1 MKRNSSFRFLGA
13 LVCAGVLHVSA
24 AAAATETVIYAFKG
38 DRDGAS
44 PDAPLIWDGR
54 TLYGTTIYGGGLGC
68 SSDLGCGTVF
78 SLKLNGTETVL
89 HRFGRGLDGIYPVNG
104 LINVNGTFYGTTY
117 QGGNY
122 YGTGCGKRY
131 RQLCGTVFSITPDG
145 TETVL
150 HTFALNAVNGGLGPS
165 ARLIQFNG
173 TLYGTTSAGGASNNG
188 TVFSIT
194 PSGQEKVLYS
204 FRGGD
209 DGASPNTRLI
219 AINGA
224 LYGTTAGGRNVCDQY
239 HSCGTIFS
247 VTPSGSEKVVYAF
260 QGGGDGYYPAGSLIN
275 MNGVLYGTTVDGGI
289 VCEQD
294 NVTCGTVF
302 SITPSGTEKV
312 VYAFKGGKDGAHP
325 FGGLIFANGRL
336 YGTTGNGG
344 GTSCFVGSGC
354 GTVFSVTPNG
364 TEKVLYAFKAGT
376 DGAVPV
382 GDLIDIDGT
391 LYGVT
396 NVGGPHGSNGTV
408 FSIKP

>member
-38 DRDGAS
+38 DRDGAN
-44 PDAPLIWDGR
+44 PDARLIWDGR
-54 TLYGTTIYGGGLGC
+54 TLYGTTNAGGGLGC
-68 SSDLGCGTVF
+68 SSGLGCGTVF

-89 HRFGRGLDGIYPVNG
+89 HRFGRGLDGIYPNG

-122 YGTGCGKRY
+122 YGTACGKRY
-131 RQLCGTVFSITPDG
+131 RRLCGTVFSITPSG

-173 TLYGTTSAGGASNNG
+173 TLYGTTSAGGAYNNG
-188 TVFSIT
+188 TVFSIST
-194 PSGQEKVLYS
+194 SGQEKVLYS

-209 DGASPNTRLI
+209 DGAGPSTRLI
-219 AINGA
+219 AVNGA
-224 LYGTTAGGRNVCDQY
+224 LYGTTLGGGNGCDQSY
-239 HSCGTIFS
+239 SCGTIFS

-260 QGGGDGYYPAGSLIN
+260 QGGGDGYYPYGSLIN
-275 MNGVLYGTTVDGGI
+275 INGVLYGTTVDGGAY
-289 VCEQD
+289 
-294 NVTCGTVF
+294 NNGTVF
-302 SITPSGTEKV
+302 SITPTGTEKV

-325 FGGLIFANGRL
+325 DGGLIFANGTF
-336 YGTTGNGG
+336 YGTTSVGG
-344 GTSCFVGSGC
+344 GTSCYVGSGC

-376 DGAVPV
+376 DGAVPND
-382 GDLIDIDGT
+382 DLIDIDGT

-396 NVGGPHGSNGTV
+396 AVGGPHGSNGTV